1 MTMYRQLARWF
12 QDSERARQR
21 TSTEELQAAA
31 LRVFD
36 AHPLQLARFLEEAW
50 FMRTN
55 TAGRPSVALPLTLLQ
70 NLDSGLGFQLGSI
83 PTDIYP
89 IVSIDNAPRGLHA
102 QWNHLIYA
110 YMIEN
115 TRIFEIMQRVIQ
127 EYLVGEI
134 LEVPSRETHGWL
146 RATEDLFYR
155 DAPSSQIAALTS
167 WVRPD
172 VRASRRGAYYRFF
185 GMDLNHGTID
195 NRPYPFEKPKAA
207 NRDFV
212 LIWEELLREVW
223 KGIENSIN
231 TSGVNA
237 TDDAAIANLARQL
250 FDMLQVRRRN
260 GNLSREEFVYV
271 TTLSWFHLTVEFDSP
286 VVRDLKAEASS
297 PEERLRKIG
306 ERVGLPAH
314 AKSESYFILA
324 EAMSRLL
331 IGIET
336 GQFNSPANVRAL
348 YAPPTA
354 QVPNPLREDVLAII
368 THWSMATG
376 RDLKAGKVTTS
387 PRTVAPQAPTPR
399 APSAASANGS
409 GTPSR
414 VALPAR

>member
-1 MTMYRQLARWF
+1 MYRQLARWF
-12 QDSERARQR
+12 QDSARATGQ
-21 TSTEELQAAA
+21 TSTDALQTAA
-31 LRVFD
+31 LGVFD
-36 AHPLQLARFLEEAW
+36 AHPLQLARFLEEVW
-50 FMRTN
+50 YMRTD
-55 TAGRPSVALPLTLLQ
+55 TAGRPSAALPATLIQGLR
-70 NLDSGLGFQLGSI
+70 SGLEQQIGDI

-89 IVSIDNAPRGLHA
+89 LSSTSSDSTSGLHA

-115 TRIFEIMQRVIQ
+115 TRIFEIMRRVIQ
-127 EYLVGEI
+127 EYLVGEN
-134 LEVPSRETHGWL
+134 LEVPSRETHNWL

-155 DAPSSQIAALTS
+155 DLPSSQIAAITS
-167 WVRPD
+167 WERPD
-172 VRASRRGAYYRFF
+172 ICASRRNAYYRFF
-185 GMDLNHGTID
+185 GMDLNHGTTD
-195 NRPYPFEKPKAA
+195 NRPYPFEKPKAS

-212 LIWEELLREVW
+212 LIFEEFLREVW

-250 FDMLQVRRRN
+250 FDMLRVRRRN
-260 GNLSREEFVYV
+260 GNLSREEFVHV
-271 TTLSWFHLTVEFDSP
+271 ATLSWFHLTVEFDTP

-331 IGIET
+331 IEIEM
-336 GQFNSPANVRAL
+336 GQFNSPTNVRAL
-348 YAPPTA
+348 YAPSTVA
-354 QVPNPLREDVLAII
+354 VPNPLRDDVLAII

-387 PRTVAPQAPTPR
+387 PRAVTPQALAPR
-399 APSAASANGS
+399 AAAPTSTNGT
-409 GTPSR
+409 GPPSR